1 MSWGFE
7 SAILRRRTAAECNAP
22 DGTQA
27 ERNQPAQRRRDQR
40 AQQHGVQLAAESL
53 AQRGGIGHEIAQ
65 MQRVAQRDGGDI
77 LYGDAEQEIKTS
89 VKIFN
94 NTVTLTRNGETQSRI
109 VITPGQRQACVYETP
124 YGSFVFGF
132 TGEKLRHRFT
142 EQGGELFVRYRVD
155 TEKQPLQTNEIT
167 LKVRKCEP

>member
-1 MSWGFE
+1 MTDATVTVQTVNLVQGEKSSFKTRCNGTYFYKNGM
-7 SAILRRRTAAECNAP
+7 AI
-22 DGTQA
+22 
-27 ERNQPAQRRRDQR
+27 
-40 AQQHGVQLAAESL
+40 VQYT
-53 AQRGGIGHEIAQ
+53 
-65 MQRVAQRDGGDI
+65 DI

>member
-1 MSWGFE
+1 MTDATVTVQTVNLVQGEKSSFKTRCNGTYFYKNGM
-7 SAILRRRTAAECNAP
+7 AI
-22 DGTQA
+22 
-27 ERNQPAQRRRDQR
+27 
-40 AQQHGVQLAAESL
+40 VQYTD
-53 AQRGGIGHEIAQ
+53 
-65 MQRVAQRDGGDI
+65 V
-77 LYGDAEQEIKTS
+77 LYGDTEQEIKTS

-109 VITPGQRQACVYETP
+109 VITPGRRQACVYETP

>member
-1 MSWGFE
+1 MTDATVTVQTVNLVQGEKSSFKTRCNGTYFYKNGM
-7 SAILRRRTAAECNAP
+7 AI
-22 DGTQA
+22 
-27 ERNQPAQRRRDQR
+27 
-40 AQQHGVQLAAESL
+40 VQYTD
-53 AQRGGIGHEIAQ
+53 
-65 MQRVAQRDGGDI
+65 V
-77 LYGDAEQEIKTS
+77 LYGDTEQEIKTS

-109 VITPGQRQACVYETP
+109 VITPGRRQACVYETP

-155 TEKQPLQTNEIT
+155 IEKQPLQTNEIT

>member
-1 MSWGFE
+1 MT
-7 SAILRRRTAAECNAP
+7 SATVTVQTVNLVQGEKSSFKTRCN
-22 DGTQA
+22 GTYFYKNGMA
-27 ERNQPAQRRRDQR
+27 I
-40 AQQHGVQLAAESL
+40 VQYTD
-53 AQRGGIGHEIAQ
+53 
-65 MQRVAQRDGGDI
+65 V

>member
-1 MSWGFE
+1 MT
-7 SAILRRRTAAECNAP
+7 SATVTVQTVNLVQGEKSSFKTRCS
-22 DGTQA
+22 GTYFYKNGMA
-27 ERNQPAQRRRDQR
+27 I
-40 AQQHGVQLAAESL
+40 VQYTD
-53 AQRGGIGHEIAQ
+53 
-65 MQRVAQRDGGDI
+65 V
-77 LYGDAEQEIKTS
+77 LYGDVEQEIKTS

-94 NTVTLTRNGETQSRI
+94 NTVTLTRNGEAQSRI
-109 VITPGQRQACVYETP
+109 VITAGQRQACVYETP

>member
-1 MSWGFE
+1 MT
-7 SAILRRRTAAECNAP
+7 SATVTVQTVNLVQGEKSSSKTRCS
-22 DGTQA
+22 GTYFYKNGMA
-27 ERNQPAQRRRDQR
+27 I
-40 AQQHGVQLAAESL
+40 VQYTD
-53 AQRGGIGHEIAQ
+53 
-65 MQRVAQRDGGDI
+65 V

-94 NTVTLTRNGETQSRI
+94 NTVTLTRNGEVQSRI

>member
-1 MSWGFE
+1 MTDATVTVQTVNLVQGEKSSFKTRCNGTYFYKNGM
-7 SAILRRRTAAECNAP
+7 AI
-22 DGTQA
+22 
-27 ERNQPAQRRRDQR
+27 
-40 AQQHGVQLAAESL
+40 VQYTD
-53 AQRGGIGHEIAQ
+53 
-65 MQRVAQRDGGDI
+65 V

>member
-1 MSWGFE
+1 MT
-7 SAILRRRTAAECNAP
+7 SATVTVQTVNLVQGGKSSFKTRCS
-22 DGTQA
+22 GTYFYKNGMA
-27 ERNQPAQRRRDQR
+27 I
-40 AQQHGVQLAAESL
+40 VQYTD
-53 AQRGGIGHEIAQ
+53 
-65 MQRVAQRDGGDI
+65 V

-94 NTVTLTRNGETQSRI
+94 NTVTLTRNGEVQSRI